1 MHRAKRWLFLIHRW
15 MGITA
20 CLFFAMWFV
29 SGVVM
34 MYVGYPKLTTAERLS
49 HLPVLE
55 AKTALLGPDAALAVA
70 GIHGPLRDLRLARAR
85 AGQPVY
91 LVEPQAAAGGAGG
104 GHGASLGGGTIV
116 VDAVTGERVP
126 ATTRETALASAAA
139 WAGVDEV
146 ATARASANGGSSAGG
161 FAGAAGVDAGAG
173 LSASPGASASPNANA
188 NANANANVNAGN
200 RPSIKASPA
209 SSLTYV
215 GEIDE
220 DAFSHS
226 RGLDAHRPLH
236 VVEVADNDRTRLY
249 ISGRT
254 GEVVRDAPR
263 TERLWNYAGAW
274 IHWLYP
280 FRGTVFDPYW
290 SGIVNTL
297 SLLGLAV
304 ALTGS
309 VIGIL
314 RWRFSRVYRTGSR
327 SPYTGPM
334 MRWHHISGLLFAA
347 ITITWIFSG
356 WMSMNPWKMFSASG
370 PALNVMAMQDGRLQA
385 AAGAIAGDAGGAEG
399 AGPATKSHGSGT
411 FSAPIADLLAA
422 AGGSTRELRWTYV
435 MGQPVVLAR
444 AALGAPQVL
453 DARTATARSFDE
465 AAVSTAASRLMTAPV
480 AGIDRLVDY
489 DTYYY
494 ARDDH
499 TMTGGTDKPLPILR
513 VRFDDPSHTWVHID
527 PRTASVVGQT
537 DDARRLSRWLFAMLH
552 SWDWLPLLDRRPLW
566 DTLLI
571 LLSLGGAALSVTGVV
586 IGWRRLGRKL
596 KTAPAG

>member
-34 MYVGYPKLTTAERLS
+34 MYVGYPKLTTAERLA
-49 HLPVLE
+49 HLPVLD
-55 AKTALLGPDAALAVA
+55 AQVPLLGPDDALVAA
-70 GIHGPLRDLRLARAR
+70 GIQGPLRDLRLARAR
-85 AGQPVY
+85 ARLPVY
-91 LVEPQAAAGGAGG
+91 LVEPQATPGGARG
-104 GHGASLGGGTIV
+104 GHDASPGRGAIV
-116 VDAVTGERVP
+116 VDAVTGKRLP
-126 ATTRETALASAAA
+126 ATTREVALASAAA
-139 WAGVDEV
+139 WAGADALGPV
-146 ATARASANGGSSAGG
+146 RMK
-161 FAGAAGVDAGAG
+161 AGAG
-173 LSASPGASASPNANA
+173 GVGSDANA
-188 NANANANVNAGN
+188 NAN
-200 RPSIKASPA
+200 PSPVHPSM
-209 SSLTYV
+209 TYL
-215 GEIDE
+215 GEINE

-236 VVEVADNDRTRLY
+236 VVDVADTNRTRLY

-263 TERLWNYAGAW
+263 TERFWNYAGAW

-280 FRGTVFDPYW
+280 FRGNVFDPYW

-297 SLLGLAV
+297 SVLGLAV
-304 ALTGS
+304 ALTGT
-309 VIGIL
+309 VVGIL
-314 RWRFSRVYRTGSR
+314 RWRFGRVYRTGSR

-370 PALNVMAMQDGRLQA
+370 PALQVEAMHGGRLQA
-385 AAGAIAGDAGGAEG
+385 D
-399 AGPATKSHGSGT
+399 
-411 FSAPIADLLAA
+411 A
-422 AGGSTRELRWTYV
+422 AGGPGASGAGAQQGPAHAFYGPGSSHASIRNLLMASGDGAVRELRWTYA
-435 MGQPVVLAR
+435 MGRPIVLAS
-444 AALGAPQVL
+444 AALGVPQVL
-453 DARTATARSFDE
+453 DARTASAIHFDE
-465 AAVSTAASRLMTAPV
+465 GAITTAAARLMTAPV
-480 AGIDRLVDY
+480 AGIDRLVAY

-527 PRTASVVGQT
+527 PRTASVIGQT

-596 KTAPAG
+596 KTSPA

>member
-15 MGITA
+15 MGITV

-34 MYVGYPKLTTAERLS
+34 MYVGYPKLTTAERLA
-49 HLPVLE
+49 HLP
-55 AKTALLGPDAALAVA
+55 ALDGTVTMLDPLAALAAA
-70 GIHGPLRDLRLARAR
+70 GIQGPLRDLRLARAR

-91 LVEPQAAAGGAGG
+91 LVEPQAATGAAGG
-104 GHGASLGGGTIV
+104 GHGAAPGRGPIV
-116 VDAVTGERVP
+116 VDAVTGKRLP
-126 ATTRETALASAAA
+126 ATTREDALASAAA
-139 WAGVDEV
+139 WAG
-146 ATARASANGGSSAGG
+146 
-161 FAGAAGVDAGAG
+161 AGAG
-173 LSASPGASASPNANA
+173 DRPTLHAVSNPSLSY
-188 NANANANVNAGN
+188 
-200 RPSIKASPA
+200 
-209 SSLTYV
+209 L

-236 VVEVADNDRTRLY
+236 VVDVNDAERTRLY

-280 FRGTVFDPYW
+280 FRGNVFDPYW

-297 SLLGLAV
+297 SVLGLAV

-314 RWRFSRVYRTGSR
+314 RWRFGRVYRTGSR

-334 MRWHHISGLLFAA
+334 MRWHHISGLLFAV

-370 PALNVMAMQDGRLQA
+370 PALNIEAMQGGRLQA
-385 AAGAIAGDAGGAEG
+385 ED
-399 AGPATKSHGSGT
+399 GSP
-411 FSAPIADLLAA
+411 SRASISDLLAA
-422 AGGSTRELRWTYV
+422 AGGAARELRWSYA
-435 MGQPVVLAR
+435 MGQPIVLAR
-444 AALGAPQVL
+444 TATGAPQVL
-453 DARTATARSFDE
+453 DARTASLTNFNE
-465 AAVSTAASRLMTAPV
+465 AAIATAAARLMTAPV
-480 AGIDRLVDY
+480 ARVDRLTDY

-494 ARDDH
+494 ARDEH

-527 PRTASVVGQT
+527 PRTATIISQT

-596 KTAPAG
+596 KASPA